1 MTIEQFITE
10 TNSVKQTDRFTTTLR
25 PRIICNDGFSMSVQA
40 SQYAYCMPRVTNGI
54 FYTEMEIGFPD
65 KVEELIMKYAEDGN
79 NPTETVYG
87 YVPTEVI
94 NAVIEKHKG
103 INVELTLKK

>member
-40 SQYAYCMPRVTNGI
+40 SEYAYCMPRETNNDY
-54 FYTEMEIGFPD
+54 YTEMEIGFPD
-65 KVEELIMKYAEDGN
+65 KVEELIMEYAEDGN

-87 YVPTEVI
+87 YVPIEVI

-103 INVELTLKK
+103 INLELTFKK

>member
-10 TNSVKQTDRFTTTLR
+10 TNSVKVTDRFNTQFR

-40 SQYAYCMPRVTNGI
+40 SQYAYCMPRKTNNDS
-54 FYTEMEIGFPD
+54 YTEMEIGFPD
-65 KVEELIMKYAEDGN
+65 KIDELIWEYAEDKS

-87 YVPTEVI
+87 YVPIEVI

-103 INVELTLKK
+103 INVELTFKK